1 MKTSQHNSS
10 DFHRKSFWS
19 KGRAVITQLEN
30 WLFNLSCPRMK
41 QKSNKWNYVS
51 NVQTLSILHAIYVNR
66 WLTINEAFVNFV
78 RNAMQVTNVGPN
90 SPAVLYLSEGG
101 RIENL
106 GILPLL
112 KLRLTKIVSVE
123 GSRTILDEDYG
134 ASLLIALD
142 TVNYL
147 LAWID
152 EISLRIFEKKL

>member
-1 MKTSQHNSS
+1 
-10 DFHRKSFWS
+10 
-19 KGRAVITQLEN
+19 
-30 WLFNLSCPRMK
+30 
-41 QKSNKWNYVS
+41 
-51 NVQTLSILHAIYVNR
+51 
-66 WLTINEAFVNFV
+66 
-78 RNAMQVTNVGPN
+78 MQVTNAGPN

-134 ASLLIALD
+134 ASLLIAFD
-142 TVNYL
+142 MANYL